1 MARPLEPIPVLK
13 GDDAV
18 NFLREKVRIESLKP
32 SDEEYVKREEFF
44 NKCVERGSRIKVVR
58 D

>member
-13 GDDAV
+13 GNDAV
-18 NFLREKVRIESLKP
+18 NFLREKARIESLKP
-32 SDEEYVKREEFF
+32 TDEEYVRREEFF
-44 NKCVERGSRIKVVR
+44 NKCVERGSRIRVVR